1 MKAHDL
7 TVSLDSWP
15 TFEGDA
21 RCWFRIGNSVLAS
34 GAAVDVAAGRL
45 AAETAARQYADAIR
59 AALPSPAAPDPEA
72 VESRLTLADAIRD
85 PGFRA
90 SKSWAATKLLDGI
103 GGSFDVF
110 VRVDPDSDRTI
121 QWCPTEEIEDPDWR
135 DWFKPEDYDQPA
147 ELMPAGPETGA
158 P

>member
-21 RCWFRIGNSVLAS
+21 RWWFRIGNSVLAS

-59 AALPSPAAPDPEA
+59 AAVEGLRLGDILLAPQFVGGKVHAQTTIDGWTYQYKASTNGRAEPLLLWRCRMPTSHQWTGQDAVWHADQIGLATLLLPAA
-72 VESRLTLADAIRD
+72 AI
-85 PGFRA
+85 PAEA
-90 SKSWAATKLLDGI
+90 SKESNDG
-103 GGSFDVF
+103 
-110 VRVDPDSDRTI
+110 
-121 QWCPTEEIEDPDWR
+121 
-135 DWFKPEDYDQPA
+135 K
-147 ELMPAGPETGA
+147 
-158 P
+158 